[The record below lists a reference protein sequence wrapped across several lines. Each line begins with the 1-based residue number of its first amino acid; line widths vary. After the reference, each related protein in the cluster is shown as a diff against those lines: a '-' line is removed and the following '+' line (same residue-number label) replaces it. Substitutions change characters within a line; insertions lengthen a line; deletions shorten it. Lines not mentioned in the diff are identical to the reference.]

1 MYLFHVNQTCNL
13 IYHLFFILQFKKIHL
28 WNPKFPGNH
37 STQIQILSLDYVTEP
52 FWGLIFT
59 LSLSHF
65 KFKWFQVRNII
76 YHRNGP
82 GPGLYIYLYLVNDFV
97 HKRSQALKLLFV
109 KMSTIYR
116 CWVLLHL
123 FNVHEGITCVWGFKN
138 SSLRWE
144 MNTLHTSLPN
154 SLIFF
159 FLLQVETFHNGLK
172 VLSPFLKHCFLPRNW
187 GHSPHLAFVFLN
199 PPSSFIGKWGSF
211 LSNAIC
217 FGDASRITAPS

>member
-59 LSLSHF
+59 FSLSHF

-159 FLLQVETFHNGLK
+159 FYCK
-172 VLSPFLKHCFLPRNW
+172 LKHFTMV
-187 GHSPHLAFVFLN
+187 SKFFPHFWNTAFCPEIGVIVHTWHL
-199 PPSSFIGKWGSF
+199 SS
-211 LSNAIC
+211 
-217 FGDASRITAPS
+217 